1 MKHIRIQRAEQ
12 ADLDAIMELMEEA
25 RTTVKVSDW
34 FLPDNRQY
42 VSEHISDRGFTLKA
56 IDSDDEIL
64 GFFIVDFPGESKHNL
79 GYDLGYEDDK
89 LKKVAHMDYAVVTK
103 KARGLGL
110 QKRFFEEAQQR
121 LEDTPYEYF
130 LGTVHPDNIYSRTNF
145 LKAGY
150 QEAKQMLK
158 YGGMPRIIMEKEKCV

>member
-1 MKHIRIQRAEQ
+1 MKHITIKRAEQ
-12 ADLDAIMELMEEA
+12 SDVDAIMELMEEA
-25 RTTVKVSDW
+25 VNTVKVSDW

-56 IDSDDEIL
+56 LSSHNEIL
-64 GFFIVDFPGESKHNL
+64 GFFIVDLPKESKHNL
-79 GYDLGYEDDK
+79 GYDLGYDDNK
-89 LKKVAHMDYAVVTK
+89 RNKVAHMDYAVVKST
-103 KARGLGL
+103 ARGLGL
-110 QKRFFEEAQQR
+110 QRRFFEEAEKL

-150 QEAKQMLK
+150 REAREMSK
-158 YGGMPRIIMEKEKCV
+158 YGGMPRIIMEKEKRV